1 MISGKIAW
9 FTQEVWSFL
18 IPAAWLI
25 FYATPKQLHRVFSIP
40 ANAILMST
48 FLLHY
53 FNRDLI
59 FPFRIRAG
67 KPTPFIVWL
76 LAAVFCV
83 YNGYMQARYLLDE
96 APLDATAHLD
106 PVFIFGMILWL
117 AGWVINIRSDNT
129 LISLRKPTEK
139 KGGYKIPRGG
149 MFEYVSAANYFGE
162 ILEWTG
168 WAIASRSLPAVAFAI
183 FTFANL
189 APRGWKHHLWY
200 KRQFKS
206 YPKTRRAVIPFVW

>member
-1 MISGKIAW
+1 MG
-9 FTQEVWSFL
+9 
-18 IPAAWLI
+18 
-25 FYATPKQLHRVFSIP
+25 
-40 ANAILMST
+40 T

-83 YNGYMQARYLLDE
+83 YNGYMQTRYLLEE
-96 APLDATAHLD
+96 APLDTTAHLH
-106 PVFIFGMILWL
+106 PRFLIGLSLW
-117 AGWVINIRSDNT
+117 AIGWGINLHSDT
-129 LISLRKPTEK
+129 ILISLRKPTEK

-162 ILEWTG
+162 ILEWFG
-168 WAIASRSLPAVAFAI
+168 WAVASGSLPAAAFAV

-200 KRQFKS
+200 KKQFKS
-206 YPKTRRAVIPFVW
+206 YPKSRRAVLPFIW